1 MLIFA
6 EISWFGRLG
15 LGSWRMLVE
24 CKRDGFLAAQRGGM
38 GNLTG
43 QDRLPDRPVHDG
55 SHKESWGGR
64 LG

>member
-1 MLIFA
+1 
-6 EISWFGRLG
+6 
-15 LGSWRMLVE
+15 MLVE

-43 QDRLPDRPVHDG
+43 QDRLPDRSARGG
-55 SHKESWGGR
+55 SHEESWGGR